1 MLAPPIAS
9 PQGPIASPDL
19 RHMYQLALA
28 ATATQ
33 GQAAPGQGSEPG
45 AAAPAPGF
53 TLRKRTTPSEL
64 GLPKT
69 AAKRKRLQSAL
80 AMARA
85 GFALALCY
93 LLPSLAFASL
103 DLYASSAPVLAWM
116 TGGESKHIVSYEVS
130 SATLRQASRPEN
142 PLGQLAAGISATSS
156 LAVPHAFFEGPSLR
170 ATIEQQLQEA
180 GLRVQVLGCEPE
192 SKDTITAAQQAIDT
206 AAQLDVLLICSPS
219 SQHISPHALQA
230 EMEQLHALH
239 SMLAEAGKKAVV
251 VYAAQPRHA
260 SQRRSLQAAGNATVY
275 SGFGPYTACGPLC
288 QTQVRWL
295 EGMLAILFMALAACA
310 GMTCLNVL
318 DTPSRFEVIK
328 ETSSNAQ

>member
-1 MLAPPIAS
+1 MSTFAVPCESTHCMGILEWYCNSSHYMESS
-9 PQGPIASPDL
+9 PRPTTDCRRRL
-19 RHMYQLALA
+19 VTALVVIRERPA
-28 ATATQ
+28 ANL
-33 GQAAPGQGSEPG
+33 E
-45 AAAPAPGF
+45 
-53 TLRKRTTPSEL
+53 
-64 GLPKT
+64 
-69 AAKRKRLQSAL
+69 
-80 AMARA
+80 
-85 GFALALCY
+85 Y
-93 LLPSLAFASL
+93 VVL
-103 DLYASSAPVLAWM
+103 DL
-116 TGGESKHIVSYEVS
+116 K
-130 SATLRQASRPEN
+130 
-142 PLGQLAAGISATSS
+142 
-156 LAVPHAFFEGPSLR
+156 GPSLR

-192 SKDTITAAQQAIDT
+192 SKDTITAAQQAIDV

-310 GMTCLNVL
+310 GEWHLKAGVWCVECHANHVNNSLDVL
-318 DTPSRFEVIK
+318 A
-328 ETSSNAQ
+328 NWLQA

>member
-1 MLAPPIAS
+1 
-9 PQGPIASPDL
+9 
-19 RHMYQLALA
+19 
-28 ATATQ
+28 
-33 GQAAPGQGSEPG
+33 
-45 AAAPAPGF
+45 
-53 TLRKRTTPSEL
+53 
-64 GLPKT
+64 
-69 AAKRKRLQSAL
+69 
-80 AMARA
+80 MARA

-116 TGGESKHIVSYEVS
+116 TGGESKHIVSYEAVEAQIPVTSLVLEALGKQQGNTSPATVSLPTASANIVLVYVGQQVS

-192 SKDTITAAQQAIDT
+192 SKDTITAAQQAIDV